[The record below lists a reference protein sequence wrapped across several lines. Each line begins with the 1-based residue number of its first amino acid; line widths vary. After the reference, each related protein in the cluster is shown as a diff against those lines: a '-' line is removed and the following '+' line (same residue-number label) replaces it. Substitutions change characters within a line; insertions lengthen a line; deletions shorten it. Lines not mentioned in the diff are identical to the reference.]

1 MTNRPSVPE
10 IITVNSEALQTQV
23 RDLLPSQNGFGS
35 ELQASNV
42 IMPII
47 DLTAAAEGT
56 TTPISMQQALAF
68 GSQTA
73 FSASGSTDVIQNS
86 PGFYRIFGNST
97 QECTAGGG
105 NVFTSLTMTD
115 GATVKTIWSQVLSEI
130 STGSSPTQFITANFD
145 LIVFL
150 AAGESISAVSSNGNS
165 YIVGSSRQVA
175 DGSGTLTNPNGF
187 PL

>member
-10 IITVNSEALQTQV
+10 IITVNSEALQTQI

-47 DLTAAAEGT
+47 DLTAAAEGSGL
-56 TTPISMQQALAF
+56 PVSLQQALAF

-73 FSASGSTDVIQNS
+73 YSAQNGTDVIENAA
-86 PGFYRIFGNST
+86 GFFRI
-97 QECTAGGG
+97 AGTS
-105 NVFTSLTMTD
+105 NVIIQATSVTNTITITD
-115 GATVKTIWSQVLSEI
+115 GLATKTLFTHTSFGGTEEVSNSLIYD
-130 STGSSPTQFITANFD
+130 F
-145 LIVFL
+145 IVFL
-150 AAGESISAVSSNGNS
+150 SSGDSVSAVSSNVNGIIS
-165 YIVGSSRQVA
+165 GSSRQIA
-175 DGSGTLTNPNGF
+175 TGDGTLINPNGY